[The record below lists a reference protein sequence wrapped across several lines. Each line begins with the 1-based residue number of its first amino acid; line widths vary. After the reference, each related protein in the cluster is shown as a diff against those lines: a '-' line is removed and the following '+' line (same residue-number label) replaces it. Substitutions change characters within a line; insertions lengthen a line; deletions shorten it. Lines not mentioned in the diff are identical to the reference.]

1 MVFGWRHP
9 LGSHLGRMRLAVNLR
24 TFGGRVPIAGTDP
37 NQPITLVDFPSRE
50 LFNTLYTDIAPGY
63 TADHTVKKY
72 WEILNARKDGATLA
86 EAGKLY
92 GLTRER
98 VRQIEA
104 RFRTLLSLWH
114 SQQETS

>member
-1 MVFGWRHP
+1 M
-9 LGSHLGRMRLAVNLR
+9 NLSS
-24 TFGGRVPIAGTDP
+24 FGGRVPIAGTDP